1 VFRGYAKKNYRGRIS
16 TKNKSLIAVLMVAL
30 AGFGAMPAMAQAPLI
45 DTSVVTDNTTDSRT
59 DGAISLKLEVDNDTS
74 VEQLEAFINPV
85 APTNVR
91 FLIASNG
98 PDAVL
103 FYSAPV
109 AVGAGAQWVQSP
121 AFNFTLLAGQRYEIA
136 AMVEGQAA
144 FPWGLTQLSDNGLT
158 AFPENGN
165 PQNFAAP
172 TNLGE
177 SNGVAP
183 HFRIFGS
190 AQAASGPVAVPALP
204 LFALLLLGG
213 LLVLSG
219 MRRLKR

>member
-1 VFRGYAKKNYRGRIS
+1 
-16 TKNKSLIAVLMVAL
+16 MVAL

-109 AVGAGAQWVQSP
+109 AVG
-121 AFNFTLLAGQRYEIA
+121 
-136 AMVEGQAA
+136 
-144 FPWGLTQLSDNGLT
+144 
-158 AFPENGN
+158 
-165 PQNFAAP
+165 
-172 TNLGE
+172 GE
-177 SNGVAP
+177 HSGCRA
-183 HFRIFGS
+183 RRSISLCSRGS
-190 AQAASGPVAVPALP
+190 AMRLP
-204 LFALLLLGG
+204 LW
-213 LLVLSG
+213 
-219 MRRLKR
+219 LKAKLPFPGA

>member
-1 VFRGYAKKNYRGRIS
+1 
-16 TKNKSLIAVLMVAL
+16 MVAL